1 MISKKLA
8 KWIAYHPKT
17 VLIVCLILIIPSII
31 GYFLTGVNY
40 DILSYLPENLESVQ
54 GNQILDETFHNS
66 ASSFIIVKD
75 TEAKDI
81 QKLEDKIR
89 EVEGVS
95 NVMGIT
101 DIADPSIPE
110 EILPEVLTNVFYSQD
125 GSSTLIMVQY
135 ENAGASQVTMDA
147 IASIRKI
154 MNENMLLSGLSAITV
169 DTKDLTDSEA
179 PIYIALAIALALAAL
194 SFTMTSWVLPFVLL
208 AALGTAVIYNMG
220 TNIIFGEIS
229 FVTQSI
235 AAILQL
241 GVTVDYSVF
250 LMDRFEEE
258 KKHHDTKKDAMAA
271 AIDST
276 FLSLMG
282 SSLTT
287 VFGFLALCFMSF
299 TLGKDMGLVMAKGV
313 ILGVVTVVTFLPSLI
328 LMLDNVIEKTRHKS
342 LAPKFDK
349 LSTFAIKHRKVFVV
363 IFLVLFVPAYFLQSN
378 VSKYYNM
385 AQAIP
390 QDLPSIS
397 ALNTMKKDFNMSTTH
412 FVIIDED
419 LSAANINAMTSELN
433 KVEGVTNVL
442 SLNSFVGT
450 AIPNSVLPDSVKEIC
465 VQDGKQLMMIN
476 SEYASATDEENA
488 QIDKITSIV
497 KKYDPDGMLTGEG
510 VMTKDLIEVTD
521 RDFIVTGLISTIAI
535 FILVAICFKS
545 ISIPVILVAAIELAI
560 WVNIGMSTITGAT
573 ICFITPTII
582 NCVQL
587 GATVDY
593 AILMTTR
600 FREELQRSGDKF
612 VAMKKAAQ
620 ESCRSIFQSA
630 LVFFCATFGVFLICN
645 IDIVKGV
652 CIMLARGSLVSA
664 AIIMLMLPGLL
675 LTCEG
680 IINKTSVGWRAPR
693 VKKERKS
700 RKAKA

>member
-54 GNQILDETFHNS
+54 GEQILDETFHNS

-75 TEAKDI
+75 TEPKDI
-81 QKLEDKIR
+81 QKLEDQIR
-89 EVEGVS
+89 QVEGVS
-95 NVMGIT
+95 NVIGAT
-101 DIADPSIPE
+101 DIADVTIPK

-135 ENAGASQVTMDA
+135 KNSGSSQVTMDA

-154 MNENMLLSGLSAITV
+154 MNKNMLLSGLSAITV
-169 DTKDLTDSEA
+169 DTKDLTNSQA
-179 PIYIALAIALALAAL
+179 PLYVVIAIALALIAL

-229 FVTQSI
+229 FITKSI

-250 LMDRFEEE
+250 LMDRFEE

-313 ILGVVTVVTFLPSLI
+313 ILGVITVVTFLPSLI

-342 LAPKFDK
+342 LAPKFNKISD
-349 LSTFAIKHRKVFVV
+349 FAIKHRRVMAI
-363 IFLVLFVPAYFLQSN
+363 IFLVLFIPSYFLQNN
-378 VSKYYNM
+378 VKKYYNM
-385 AQAIP
+385 DKAIP

-397 ALNTMKKDFNMSTTH
+397 ALNTMKKDFNMATTH
-412 FVIIDED
+412 FIILDDKITE
-419 LSAANINAMTSELN
+419 ANINALTSELN
-433 KVEGVTNVL
+433 NVEGVTNVL
-442 SLNSFVGT
+442 SLNSFIGT
-450 AIPNSVLPDSVKEIC
+450 AIPSAMLPDSIKEIC
-465 VQDGKQLMMIN
+465 VQDGKQLMMLN
-476 SEYASATDEENA
+476 SSYSAATDEENA
-488 QIDKITSIV
+488 QIEKITSIV
-497 KKYDPDGMLTGEG
+497 KKYDEGGILTGEG
-510 VMTKDLIEVTD
+510 VLTKDLITVAEK
-521 RDFIVTGLISTIAI
+521 DFVVTGAISMLAI
-535 FILVAICFKS
+535 FILVAIVFKS
-545 ISIPVILVAAIELAI
+545 LLIPLILVASIELAI
-560 WVNIGMSTITGAT
+560 WVNISISTLTGTT
-573 ICFITPTII
+573 ICFIAPTII
-582 NCVQL
+582 SCVQL

-600 FREELQRSGDKF
+600 FREELQKCGDKL
-612 VAMKKAAQ
+612 KAIKIAAK
-620 ESCRSIFQSA
+620 ESSRSIFQSA
-630 LVFFCATFGVFLICN
+630 LVFFSATFGVYCICD

-652 CIMLARGSLVSA
+652 CLMLARGSVISALV
-664 AIIMLMLPGLL
+664 IMVMLPGILAI
-675 LTCEG
+675 CEG
-680 IINKTSVGWRAPR
+680 AINKTSIGWRVPR

>member
-54 GNQILDETFHNS
+54 GEQILDETFHNS

-75 TEAKDI
+75 TEPKDI
-81 QKLEDKIR
+81 QKLEDQIR
-89 EVEGVS
+89 QVEGVS
-95 NVMGIT
+95 NVIGAT
-101 DIADPSIPE
+101 DIADVTIPK

-135 ENAGASQVTMDA
+135 KNSGSSQVTMDA

-154 MNENMLLSGLSAITV
+154 MNKNMLLSGLSAITV
-169 DTKDLTDSEA
+169 DTKDLTNSQA
-179 PIYIALAIALALAAL
+179 PLYVVIAIALALIAL

-229 FVTQSI
+229 FITKSI

-313 ILGVVTVVTFLPSLI
+313 ALGVICTVVILPSLI
-328 LMLDNVIEKTRHKS
+328 LT
-342 LAPKFDK
+342 FDK
-349 LSTFAIKHRKVFVV
+349 WVEKYKHRTVIPRLTKLSYFVSKHSVPIVAVFILILIPFAIAQNKTSVYYT
-363 IFLVLFVPAYFLQSN
+363 LFDSL
-378 VSKYYNM
+378 
-385 AQAIP
+385 P
-390 QDLPSIS
+390 QDLTGI
-397 ALNTMKKDFNMSTTH
+397 
-412 FVIIDED
+412 
-419 LSAANINAMTSELN
+419 
-433 KVEGVTNVL
+433 
-442 SLNSFVGT
+442 VGT
-450 AIPNSVLPDSVKEIC
+450 NKLGEDFGMTTSHFILVHDDLTATQVSDLCDELKDVDGITQVVSLDSITGPGFDTELLPDSVMEIL
-465 VQDGKQLMMIN
+465 QSGGYKLILANSSYKTGTNAIN
-476 SEYASATDEENA
+476 SQLDEMIGLIKN
-488 QIDKITSIV
+488 V
-497 KKYDPDGMLTGEG
+497 DPEGVITGEG
-510 VMTKDLIEVTD
+510 AMTKDLIEVAD
-521 RDFIVTGLISTIAI
+521 VDFKNVNVWSIMAVLVIIAI
-535 FILVAICFKS
+535 SFKS
-545 ISIPVILVAAIELAI
+545 ISIPVLLVASIEAAIAI
-560 WVNIGMSTITGAT
+560 NMGIPYFTGTQLPFIASIVIGTI
-573 ICFITPTII
+573 
-582 NCVQL
+582 QL

-593 AILMTTR
+593 SILMTTR
-600 FREELQRSGDKF
+600 YHEERAFGRTPKE
-612 VAMKKAAQ
+612 AAQ
-620 ESCRSIFQSA
+620 QSLEHCSQSILTSGLTFFAATVGVAAISKMELLRSICLLISRGA
-630 LVFFCATFGVFLICN
+630 LIS
-645 IDIVKGV
+645 
-652 CIMLARGSLVSA
+652 MLVILVVLPA
-664 AIIMLMLPGLL
+664 ALMLCDWLIRHTTLKWMVP
-675 LTCEG
+675 ESA
-680 IINKTSVGWRAPR
+680 NA
-693 VKKERKS
+693 KKSEKE
-700 RKAKA
+700 

>member
-17 VLIVCLILIIPSII
+17 VLIVCLILIIPSVI
-31 GYFLTGVNY
+31 GFVLTGVNY
-40 DILSYLPENLESVQ
+40 DILSYLPEDLESVQ

-135 ENAGASQVTMDA
+135 ENSGASQVTMDA

-179 PIYIALAIALALAAL
+179 PIYIALAIALALVAL

-258 KKHHDTKKDAMAA
+258 KKHHDAKKDAMAA

-378 VSKYYNM
+378 VNEYYNM

-497 KKYDPDGMLTGEG
+497 KKYDPDGILTGEG
-510 VMTKDLIEVTD
+510 VMTKDLIEVTN

>member
-1 MISKKLA
+1 MISKKLS

-17 VLIVCLILIIPSII
+17 VLIICLILIIPSII
-31 GYFLTGVNY
+31 GFIMTGVNY
-40 DILSYLPENLESVQ
+40 DILSYLPEDIESVQ
-54 GNQILDETFHNS
+54 GNEILDKTFHNS
-66 ASSFIIVKD
+66 ASSFIIIKD
-75 TEAKDI
+75 TEPKDI
-81 QKLEDKIR
+81 QKLEDQIR
-89 EVEGVS
+89 QIDGVS
-95 NVMGIT
+95 NVIGIT
-101 DIADPSIPE
+101 DIADPSIPQ

-135 ENAGASQVTMDA
+135 ENSGASQTTMDA

-154 MNENMLLSGLSAITV
+154 MNKNMLLSGLSAITV
-169 DTKDLTDSEA
+169 DTKDLTNSEA
-179 PIYIALAIALALAAL
+179 PIYIALAIALALIAL
-194 SFTMTSWVLPFVLL
+194 SFTMTSWILPFVLL

-258 KKHHDTKKDAMAA
+258 KKNYDTKKDAMAV

-282 SSLTT
+282 SSMTT

-313 ILGVVTVVTFLPSLI
+313 ILGVFTVVTFLPSLI
-328 LMLDNVIEKTRHKS
+328 LMLDTAIEKTRHRS

-349 LSTFAIKHRKVFVV
+349 LSTFAIKHRKIFVA
-363 IFLVLFVPAYFLQSN
+363 IFVLLFIPAYFLQSN
-378 VSKYYNM
+378 VNKYYNM

-412 FVIIDED
+412 FIIIDED
-419 LSAANINAMTSELN
+419 LSASKINAMTSELDN
-433 KVEGVTNVL
+433 VDGVTNVL

-450 AIPNSVLPDSVKEIC
+450 AIPNSVLPDEIKAIC
-465 VQDGKQLMMIN
+465 VQGGKQLMMIN
-476 SEYASATDEENA
+476 SAYSVATDEENA
-488 QIDKITSIV
+488 QINKINSIV
-497 KKYDPDGMLTGEG
+497 KKYDPDGILTGEG

-521 RDFIVTGLISTIAI
+521 RDFIVTGAISMIAI
-535 FILVAICFKS
+535 FILVAIVFKS

-600 FREELQRSGDKF
+600 FREELRRSDDKLK
-612 VAMKKAAQ
+612 AIKIAAQ
-620 ESCRSIFQSA
+620 ESSRSIFQSA

-652 CIMLARGSLVSA
+652 CLMLARGSLISA
-664 AIIMLMLPGLL
+664 AVIMLMLPGLL

-680 IINKTSVGWRAPR
+680 IINRTSLGWCGSSDKRA
-693 VKKERKS
+693 RKI

>member
-54 GNQILDETFHNS
+54 GEQILDETFHNS

-75 TEAKDI
+75 TEPKDI
-81 QKLEDKIR
+81 QKLEDQIR
-89 EVEGVS
+89 QVEGVS

-101 DIADPSIPE
+101 DIADPSIPK

-135 ENAGASQVTMDA
+135 KNAGASQVTMDA

-154 MNENMLLSGLSAITV
+154 MNKNMLLSGLSAITV
-169 DTKDLTDSEA
+169 DTKDLTNSEA
-179 PIYIALAIALALAAL
+179 PIYIALAIVLALAAL

-276 FLSLMG
+276 FLSLIG
-282 SSLTT
+282 SSMTT

-313 ILGVVTVVTFLPSLI
+313 ILGVLTVVTFLPSLI

-349 LSTFAIKHRKVFVV
+349 LSTFAIKHRKVFTV
-363 IFLVLFVPAYFLQSN
+363 IFLVLFLPAFFLQNN

-419 LSAANINAMTSELN
+419 LSAANVNALTSELN
-433 KVEGVTNVL
+433 EVEGVTNVL

-476 SEYASATDEENA
+476 SEYSAATDEENA

-510 VMTKDLIEVTD
+510 VMTKDLIEVTN

-545 ISIPVILVAAIELAI
+545 ISIPVVLVAAIELAI

-675 LTCEG
+675 LNCEG
-680 IINKTSVGWRAPR
+680 IINKTSIGWRTPY

>member
-1 MISKKLA
+1 MISKKLS

-17 VLIVCLILIIPSII
+17 VLIICLILIIPSII
-31 GYFLTGVNY
+31 GFIMTGVNY
-40 DILSYLPENLESVQ
+40 DILSYLPEDIESVQ
-54 GNQILDETFHNS
+54 GNEILDKTFHNS
-66 ASSFIIVKD
+66 ASSFIIIKD
-75 TEAKDI
+75 TEPKDI
-81 QKLEDKIR
+81 QKLEDQIR
-89 EVEGVS
+89 QIDGVS
-95 NVMGIT
+95 NVIGIT
-101 DIADPSIPE
+101 DIADPSIPQ

-135 ENAGASQVTMDA
+135 ENSGASQTTMDA

-154 MNENMLLSGLSAITV
+154 MNKNMLLSGLSAITV
-169 DTKDLTDSEA
+169 DTKDLTNSEA
-179 PIYIALAIALALAAL
+179 PIYIALAIALALIAL
-194 SFTMTSWVLPFVLL
+194 SFTMTSWILPFVLL

-258 KKHHDTKKDAMAA
+258 KKNYDTKKDAMAV

-282 SSLTT
+282 SSMTT

-313 ILGVVTVVTFLPSLI
+313 ILGVFTVVTFLPSLI
-328 LMLDNVIEKTRHKS
+328 LMLDTAIEKTRHRS

-349 LSTFAIKHRKVFVV
+349 LSTFAIKHRKIFVA
-363 IFLVLFVPAYFLQSN
+363 IFVLLFIPAYFLQSN
-378 VSKYYNM
+378 VNKYYNM

-412 FVIIDED
+412 FIIIDED
-419 LSAANINAMTSELN
+419 LSSSKINAMTSELDN
-433 KVEGVTNVL
+433 VDGVTNVL

-450 AIPNSVLPDSVKEIC
+450 AIPNSVLPDEIKAIC
-465 VQDGKQLMMIN
+465 VQGGKQLMMIN
-476 SEYASATDEENA
+476 SAYSVATDEENA
-488 QIDKITSIV
+488 QINKINSIV
-497 KKYDPDGMLTGEG
+497 KKYDPDGILTGEG

-521 RDFIVTGLISTIAI
+521 RDFIVTGAISMIAI
-535 FILVAICFKS
+535 FILVAIVFKS

-600 FREELQRSGDKF
+600 FREELRRSDDKLK
-612 VAMKKAAQ
+612 AIKIAAQ
-620 ESCRSIFQSA
+620 ESSRSIFQSA

-652 CIMLARGSLVSA
+652 CLMLARGSLISA
-664 AIIMLMLPGLL
+664 AVIMLMLPGLL

-680 IINKTSVGWRAPR
+680 IINKTTIGWRVPSE
-693 VKKERKS
+693 KKARKS

>member
-54 GNQILDETFHNS
+54 GEQILDETFHNS

-75 TEAKDI
+75 TEPKDI
-81 QKLEDKIR
+81 QKLEDQIR
-89 EVEGVS
+89 QVEGVS
-95 NVMGIT
+95 NVIGAT
-101 DIADPSIPE
+101 DIADVTIPK

-135 ENAGASQVTMDA
+135 KNSGSSQVTMDA

-154 MNENMLLSGLSAITV
+154 MNKNMLLSGLSAITV
-169 DTKDLTDSEA
+169 DTKDLTNSQA
-179 PIYIALAIALALAAL
+179 PLYVVIAIALALIAL

-229 FVTQSI
+229 FITKSI

-250 LMDRFEEE
+250 L
-258 KKHHDTKKDAMAA
+258 DTKKDAMAA

-313 ILGVVTVVTFLPSLI
+313 ILGVITVVTFLPSLI

-342 LAPKFDK
+342 LAPKFNKISD
-349 LSTFAIKHRKVFVV
+349 FAIKHRRVMAI
-363 IFLVLFVPAYFLQSN
+363 IFLVLFIPSYFLQNN
-378 VSKYYNM
+378 VKKYYNM
-385 AQAIP
+385 DKAIP

-397 ALNTMKKDFNMSTTH
+397 ALNTMKKDFNMATTH
-412 FVIIDED
+412 FIILDDKITE
-419 LSAANINAMTSELN
+419 ANINALTSELN
-433 KVEGVTNVL
+433 NVEGVTNVL
-442 SLNSFVGT
+442 SLNSFIGT
-450 AIPNSVLPDSVKEIC
+450 AIPSAMLPDSIKEIC
-465 VQDGKQLMMIN
+465 VQDGKQLMMLN
-476 SEYASATDEENA
+476 SSYSAATDEENA
-488 QIDKITSIV
+488 QIEKITSIV
-497 KKYDPDGMLTGEG
+497 KKYDEGGILTGEG
-510 VMTKDLIEVTD
+510 VLTKDLITVAEK
-521 RDFIVTGLISTIAI
+521 DFVVTGAISMLAI
-535 FILVAICFKS
+535 FILVAIVFKS
-545 ISIPVILVAAIELAI
+545 LSIPLILVASIELAI
-560 WVNIGMSTITGAT
+560 WVNISISTLTGTT
-573 ICFITPTII
+573 ICFIAPTII
-582 NCVQL
+582 SCVQL

-600 FREELQRSGDKF
+600 FREELQKCGDKL
-612 VAMKKAAQ
+612 KAIKIAAK
-620 ESCRSIFQSA
+620 ESSRSIFQSA
-630 LVFFCATFGVFLICN
+630 LVFFSATFGVYCICD

-652 CIMLARGSLVSA
+652 CLMLARGSVISALV
-664 AIIMLMLPGLL
+664 IMVMLPGILAI
-675 LTCEG
+675 CEG
-680 IINKTSVGWRAPR
+680 AINKTSIGWRVPR

>member
-17 VLIVCLILIIPSII
+17 VLIVCLILIIPSVI
-31 GYFLTGVNY
+31 GFVLTGVNY

-54 GNQILDETFHNS
+54 GNQILDQTFHNS

-75 TEAKDI
+75 TEPKDI
-81 QKLEDKIR
+81 QKLEDQIR
-89 EVEGVS
+89 QVEGVS

-101 DIADPSIPE
+101 DIADPSIPK

-135 ENAGASQVTMDA
+135 KNAGASQVTMDA

-154 MNENMLLSGLSAITV
+154 MNKNMLLSGLSAITV
-169 DTKDLTDSEA
+169 DTKDLTNSEA
-179 PIYIALAIALALAAL
+179 PIYIALAIVLALAAL

-276 FLSLMG
+276 FLSLIG
-282 SSLTT
+282 SSMTT

-313 ILGVVTVVTFLPSLI
+313 ILGVLTVVTFLPSLI

-349 LSTFAIKHRKVFVV
+349 LSTFAIKHRKVFTV
-363 IFLVLFVPAYFLQSN
+363 IFLVLFLPAFFLQNN

-419 LSAANINAMTSELN
+419 LSAANVNALTSELN
-433 KVEGVTNVL
+433 EVEGVTNVL

-476 SEYASATDEENA
+476 SEYSAATDEENA

-510 VMTKDLIEVTD
+510 VMTKDLIEVTN

-545 ISIPVILVAAIELAI
+545 ISIPVVLVAAIELAI

-675 LTCEG
+675 LNCEG
-680 IINKTSVGWRAPR
+680 IINKTSIGWRTPY

>member
-54 GNQILDETFHNS
+54 GEQILDETFHNS

-75 TEAKDI
+75 TEPKDI
-81 QKLEDKIR
+81 QKLEDQIR
-89 EVEGVS
+89 QVEGVS
-95 NVMGIT
+95 NVIGAT
-101 DIADPSIPE
+101 DIADVTIPK

-135 ENAGASQVTMDA
+135 KNSGSSQVTMDA

-154 MNENMLLSGLSAITV
+154 MNKNMLLSGLSAITV
-169 DTKDLTDSEA
+169 DTKDLTNSQA
-179 PIYIALAIALALAAL
+179 PLYVVIAIALALIAL

-229 FVTQSI
+229 FITKSI

-313 ILGVVTVVTFLPSLI
+313 ILGVITVVTFLPSLI

-342 LAPKFDK
+342 LAPKFNKISD
-349 LSTFAIKHRKVFVV
+349 FAIKHRRV
-363 IFLVLFVPAYFLQSN
+363 IFIPSYFLQNN
-378 VSKYYNM
+378 VKKYYNM
-385 AQAIP
+385 DKAIP

-397 ALNTMKKDFNMSTTH
+397 ALNTMKKDFNMATTH
-412 FVIIDED
+412 FIILDDKITE
-419 LSAANINAMTSELN
+419 ANINALTSELN
-433 KVEGVTNVL
+433 DVEGVTNVL
-442 SLNSFVGT
+442 SLNSFIGT
-450 AIPNSVLPDSVKEIC
+450 AIPSAMLPDSIKEIC
-465 VQDGKQLMMIN
+465 VQDGKQLMMLN
-476 SEYASATDEENA
+476 SSYSAATDEENA
-488 QIDKITSIV
+488 QIEKITSIV
-497 KKYDPDGMLTGEG
+497 KKYDEGGILTGEG
-510 VMTKDLIEVTD
+510 VLTKDLITVAEK
-521 RDFIVTGLISTIAI
+521 DFVVTGAISMLAI
-535 FILVAICFKS
+535 FILVAIVFKS
-545 ISIPVILVAAIELAI
+545 LLIPLILVASIELAI
-560 WVNIGMSTITGAT
+560 WVNISISTLTGTT
-573 ICFITPTII
+573 ICFIAPTII
-582 NCVQL
+582 SCVQL

-600 FREELQRSGDKF
+600 FREELQKCGDKL
-612 VAMKKAAQ
+612 KAIKTAAK
-620 ESCRSIFQSA
+620 ESSRSIFQSA
-630 LVFFCATFGVFLICN
+630 LVFFSATFGVYCICD

-652 CIMLARGSLVSA
+652 CLMLARGSVISALV
-664 AIIMLMLPGLL
+664 IMVMLPGILAI
-675 LTCEG
+675 CEG
-680 IINKTSVGWRAPR
+680 AINKTSIGWRVPR

>member
-17 VLIVCLILIIPSII
+17 VLIVCLILIIPSVI
-31 GYFLTGVNY
+31 GFVLTGVNY

-54 GNQILDETFHNS
+54 GNQILDQTFHNS

-75 TEAKDI
+75 TEPKDI
-81 QKLEDKIR
+81 QKLEDQIR
-89 EVEGVS
+89 QVEGVS

-101 DIADPSIPE
+101 DIADPSIPK

-135 ENAGASQVTMDA
+135 KNAGASQVTMDA

-154 MNENMLLSGLSAITV
+154 MNKNMLLSGLSAITV
-169 DTKDLTDSEA
+169 DTKDLTNSEA
-179 PIYIALAIALALAAL
+179 PIYIALAIVLALAAL

-276 FLSLMG
+276 FLSLIG
-282 SSLTT
+282 SSMTT

-313 ILGVVTVVTFLPSLI
+313 ILGVLTVVTFLPSLI

-349 LSTFAIKHRKVFVV
+349 LSTFAIKHRKVFTV
-363 IFLVLFVPAYFLQSN
+363 IFLVLFLPAFFLQNN

-419 LSAANINAMTSELN
+419 LSAANVNALTSELN
-433 KVEGVTNVL
+433 EVEGVTNVL
-442 SLNSFVGT
+442 SLNSFIGT

-476 SEYASATDEENA
+476 SEYSAATDEENA

-510 VMTKDLIEVTD
+510 VMTKDLIEVTN

-545 ISIPVILVAAIELAI
+545 ISIPVVLVAAIELAI

-675 LTCEG
+675 LNCEG
-680 IINKTSVGWRAPR
+680 IINKTSIGWRTPY

>member
-1 MISKKLA
+1 MISKKLS

-17 VLIVCLILIIPSII
+17 VLIICLILIIPSII
-31 GYFLTGVNY
+31 GFIMTGVNY
-40 DILSYLPENLESVQ
+40 DILSYLPEDIESVQ
-54 GNQILDETFHNS
+54 GNEILDKTFHNS
-66 ASSFIIVKD
+66 ASSFIIIKD
-75 TEAKDI
+75 TEPKDI
-81 QKLEDKIR
+81 QKLEDQIR
-89 EVEGVS
+89 QIDGVS
-95 NVMGIT
+95 NVIGIT
-101 DIADPSIPE
+101 DIADPSIPQ

-135 ENAGASQVTMDA
+135 ENSGASQTTMDA

-154 MNENMLLSGLSAITV
+154 MNKNMLLSGLSAITV
-169 DTKDLTDSEA
+169 DTKDLTNSEA
-179 PIYIALAIALALAAL
+179 PIYIALAIALALIAL
-194 SFTMTSWVLPFVLL
+194 SFTMTSWILPFVLL

-258 KKHHDTKKDAMAA
+258 KKNYDTKKDAMAV

-282 SSLTT
+282 SSMTT
-287 VFGFLALCFMSF
+287 VCGFLALCFMSF

-313 ILGVVTVVTFLPSLI
+313 ILGVFTVVTFLPSLI
-328 LMLDNVIEKTRHKS
+328 LMLDTAIEKTRHRS

-349 LSTFAIKHRKVFVV
+349 LSTFAIKHRKIFVA
-363 IFLVLFVPAYFLQSN
+363 IFVLLFIPAYFLQSN
-378 VSKYYNM
+378 VNKYYNM

-412 FVIIDED
+412 FIIIDED
-419 LSAANINAMTSELN
+419 LSSSKINAMTSELDN
-433 KVEGVTNVL
+433 VDGVTNVL

-450 AIPNSVLPDSVKEIC
+450 AIPNSVLPDEIKAIC
-465 VQDGKQLMMIN
+465 VQGGKQLMMIN
-476 SEYASATDEENA
+476 SAYSVATDEENA
-488 QIDKITSIV
+488 QINKINSIV
-497 KKYDPDGMLTGEG
+497 KKYDPDGILTGEG

-521 RDFIVTGLISTIAI
+521 RDFIVTGAISMIAI
-535 FILVAICFKS
+535 FILVAIVFKS

-600 FREELQRSGDKF
+600 FREELRRSDDKLK
-612 VAMKKAAQ
+612 AIKIAAQ
-620 ESCRSIFQSA
+620 ESSRSIFQSA

-652 CIMLARGSLVSA
+652 CLMLARGSLISA
-664 AIIMLMLPGLL
+664 AVIMLMLPGLL

-680 IINKTSVGWRAPR
+680 IINKTTIGWRVPSE
-693 VKKERKS
+693 KKARKS

>member
-54 GNQILDETFHNS
+54 GEQILDETFHNS

-75 TEAKDI
+75 TEPKDI
-81 QKLEDKIR
+81 QKLEDQIR
-89 EVEGVS
+89 QVEGVS
-95 NVMGIT
+95 NVIGAT
-101 DIADPSIPE
+101 DIADVTIPK

-135 ENAGASQVTMDA
+135 KNSGSSQVTMDA

-154 MNENMLLSGLSAITV
+154 MNKNMLLSGLSAITV
-169 DTKDLTDSEA
+169 DTKDLTNSQA
-179 PIYIALAIALALAAL
+179 PLYVVIAIALALIAL

-229 FVTQSI
+229 FITKSI

-299 TLGKDMGLVMAKGV
+299 TLGKDMGLV
-313 ILGVVTVVTFLPSLI
+313 
-328 LMLDNVIEKTRHKS
+328 IEKTRHKS
-342 LAPKFDK
+342 LAPKFNKISD
-349 LSTFAIKHRKVFVV
+349 FAIKHRRVMAI
-363 IFLVLFVPAYFLQSN
+363 IFLVLFIPSYFLQNN
-378 VSKYYNM
+378 VKKYYNM
-385 AQAIP
+385 DKAIP

-397 ALNTMKKDFNMSTTH
+397 ALNTMKKDFNMATTH
-412 FVIIDED
+412 FIILDDKITE
-419 LSAANINAMTSELN
+419 ANINALTSELN
-433 KVEGVTNVL
+433 NVEGVTNVL
-442 SLNSFVGT
+442 SLNSFIGT
-450 AIPNSVLPDSVKEIC
+450 AIPSAMLPDSIKEIC
-465 VQDGKQLMMIN
+465 VQDGKQLMMLN
-476 SEYASATDEENA
+476 SSYSAATDEENA
-488 QIDKITSIV
+488 QIEKITSIV
-497 KKYDPDGMLTGEG
+497 KKYDEGGILTGEG
-510 VMTKDLIEVTD
+510 VLTKDLITVAEK
-521 RDFIVTGLISTIAI
+521 DFVVTGAISMLAI
-535 FILVAICFKS
+535 FILVAIVFKS
-545 ISIPVILVAAIELAI
+545 LSIPLILVASIELAI
-560 WVNIGMSTITGAT
+560 WVNISISTLTGTT
-573 ICFITPTII
+573 ICFIAPTII
-582 NCVQL
+582 SCVQL

-600 FREELQRSGDKF
+600 FREELQKCGDKL
-612 VAMKKAAQ
+612 KAIKIAAK
-620 ESCRSIFQSA
+620 ESSRSIFQSA
-630 LVFFCATFGVFLICN
+630 LVFFSATFGVYCICD

-652 CIMLARGSLVSA
+652 CLMLARGSVISALV
-664 AIIMLMLPGLL
+664 IMVMLPGILAI
-675 LTCEG
+675 CEG
-680 IINKTSVGWRAPR
+680 AINKTSIGWRVPR

>member
-54 GNQILDETFHNS
+54 GEQILDETFHNS

-75 TEAKDI
+75 TEPKDI
-81 QKLEDKIR
+81 QKLEDQIR
-89 EVEGVS
+89 QVEGVS
-95 NVMGIT
+95 NVIGAT
-101 DIADPSIPE
+101 DIADVTIPK

-135 ENAGASQVTMDA
+135 KNSGSSQVTMDA

-154 MNENMLLSGLSAITV
+154 MNKNMLLSGLSAITV
-169 DTKDLTDSEA
+169 DTKDLTNSQA
-179 PIYIALAIALALAAL
+179 PLYVVIAIALALIAL

-229 FVTQSI
+229 FITKSI

-313 ILGVVTVVTFLPSLI
+313 ALGVICTVVILPSLI
-328 LMLDNVIEKTRHKS
+328 LT
-342 LAPKFDK
+342 FDK
-349 LSTFAIKHRKVFVV
+349 WVEKYKHRTIVPKLTKLSYFVSKHAMPIV
-363 IFLVLFVPAYFLQSN
+363 VVFLVLLVPFVVAQQKTE
-378 VSKYYNM
+378 VYYTLFDSL
-385 AQAIP
+385 P
-390 QDLPSIS
+390 QDLTGIVGTNK
-397 ALNTMKKDFNMSTTH
+397 LGEDFGMTTSH
-412 FVIIDED
+412 FILVDED
-419 LSAANINAMTSELN
+419 LTATQVSDLCDEL
-433 KVEGVTNVL
+433 KDVDGITQVV
-442 SLNSFVGT
+442 SLDSITGPGFQT
-450 AIPNSVLPDSVKEIC
+450 ELLPDSVTEIL
-465 VQDGKQLMMIN
+465 QSGGYKLILANSSYKTGTDAINNQLTEMNDLIK
-476 SEYASATDEENA
+476 A
-488 QIDKITSIV
+488 V
-497 KKYDPDGMLTGEG
+497 DPNGVITGEG
-510 VMTKDLIEVTD
+510 AMTKDLIEVAD
-521 RDFIVTGLISTIAI
+521 VDFKNVNVWSIMAVAAIILIS
-535 FILVAICFKS
+535 FRSL
-545 ISIPVILVAAIELAI
+545 SIPVLLVASIEAAISINMGIPYFTGTQLPFIASI
-560 WVNIGMSTITGAT
+560 VIGTI
-573 ICFITPTII
+573 
-582 NCVQL
+582 QL

-593 AILMTTR
+593 SILMTTR
-600 FREELQRSGDKF
+600 YHEERSYGRTPQEAAQQSLEHCSQSILTSGLTFFAATVGVAAISKMELLQRICRLISRGALISMA
-612 VAMKKAAQ
+612 VILVVLPAA
-620 ESCRSIFQSA
+620 
-630 LVFFCATFGVFLICN
+630 
-645 IDIVKGV
+645 
-652 CIMLARGSLVSA
+652 
-664 AIIMLMLPGLL
+664 LMLLDWVIRHTTMHWLVP
-675 LTCEG
+675 ESS
-680 IINKTSVGWRAPR
+680 NA
-693 VKKERKS
+693 KKSDKE
-700 RKAKA
+700 

>member
-1 MISKKLA
+1 MISKKLS

-17 VLIVCLILIIPSII
+17 VLIICLILIIPSII
-31 GYFLTGVNY
+31 GFIMTGVNY
-40 DILSYLPENLESVQ
+40 DILSYLPEDIESVQ
-54 GNQILDETFHNS
+54 GNEILDKTFHNS
-66 ASSFIIVKD
+66 ASSFIIIKD
-75 TEAKDI
+75 TEPKDI
-81 QKLEDKIR
+81 QKLEDQIR
-89 EVEGVS
+89 QIDGVS
-95 NVMGIT
+95 NVIGIT
-101 DIADPSIPE
+101 DIADPSIPQ

-135 ENAGASQVTMDA
+135 ENSGASQTTMDA

-154 MNENMLLSGLSAITV
+154 MNKNMLLSGLSAITV
-169 DTKDLTDSEA
+169 DTKDLTSSEA
-179 PIYIALAIALALAAL
+179 PIYIALAIALALIAL
-194 SFTMTSWVLPFVLL
+194 SFTMTSWILPFVLL

-258 KKHHDTKKDAMAA
+258 KKNYDTKKDAMAV

-282 SSLTT
+282 SSMTT

-313 ILGVVTVVTFLPSLI
+313 ILGVFTVVTFLPSLI
-328 LMLDNVIEKTRHKS
+328 LMLDTAIEKTRHRS

-349 LSTFAIKHRKVFVV
+349 LSTFAIKHRKIFVA
-363 IFLVLFVPAYFLQSN
+363 IFVLLFIPAYFLQSN
-378 VSKYYNM
+378 VNKYYNM

-412 FVIIDED
+412 FIIIDED
-419 LSAANINAMTSELN
+419 LSSSKINAMTSELDN
-433 KVEGVTNVL
+433 VDGVTNVL

-450 AIPNSVLPDSVKEIC
+450 AIPNSVLPDEIKAIC
-465 VQDGKQLMMIN
+465 VQGGKQLMMIN
-476 SEYASATDEENA
+476 SAYSVATDEENA
-488 QIDKITSIV
+488 QINKINSIV
-497 KKYDPDGMLTGEG
+497 KKYDPDGILTGEG

-521 RDFIVTGLISTIAI
+521 RDFIVTGAISMIAI
-535 FILVAICFKS
+535 FILVAIVFKS

-600 FREELQRSGDKF
+600 FREELRRSDDKLK
-612 VAMKKAAQ
+612 AIKIAAQ
-620 ESCRSIFQSA
+620 ESSRSIFQSA

-652 CIMLARGSLVSA
+652 CLMLARGSLISA
-664 AIIMLMLPGLL
+664 AVIMLMLPGLL

-680 IINKTSVGWRAPR
+680 IINRTSLGWRVPSE
-693 VKKERKS
+693 KKARKS

>member
-54 GNQILDETFHNS
+54 GEQILDETFHNS

-75 TEAKDI
+75 TEPKDI
-81 QKLEDKIR
+81 QKLEDQIR
-89 EVEGVS
+89 QVEGVS
-95 NVMGIT
+95 NVIGAT
-101 DIADPSIPE
+101 DIADVTIPK

-135 ENAGASQVTMDA
+135 KNSGSSQVTMDA

-154 MNENMLLSGLSAITV
+154 MNKNMLLSGLSAITV
-169 DTKDLTDSEA
+169 DTKDLTNSQA
-179 PIYIALAIALALAAL
+179 PLYVVIAIALALIAL

-229 FVTQSI
+229 FITKSI

-250 LMDRFEEE
+250 LMDRFEE

-313 ILGVVTVVTFLPSLI
+313 ILGVITVVTFLPSLI

-342 LAPKFDK
+342 LAPKFNKISD
-349 LSTFAIKHRKVFVV
+349 FAIKHRRVMAI
-363 IFLVLFVPAYFLQSN
+363 IFLVLFIPSYFLQNN
-378 VSKYYNM
+378 VKKYYNM
-385 AQAIP
+385 DKAIP

-397 ALNTMKKDFNMSTTH
+397 ALNTMKKDFNMATTH
-412 FVIIDED
+412 FIILDDKITE
-419 LSAANINAMTSELN
+419 ANINALTSELN
-433 KVEGVTNVL
+433 NVEGVTNVL
-442 SLNSFVGT
+442 SLNSFIGT
-450 AIPNSVLPDSVKEIC
+450 AIPSAMLPDSIKEIC
-465 VQDGKQLMMIN
+465 VQDGKQLMMLN
-476 SEYASATDEENA
+476 SSYSAATDEENA
-488 QIDKITSIV
+488 QIEKITSIV
-497 KKYDPDGMLTGEG
+497 KKYDEGGILTGEG
-510 VMTKDLIEVTD
+510 VLTKDLITVAEK
-521 RDFIVTGLISTIAI
+521 DFVVTGAISMLAI
-535 FILVAICFKS
+535 FILVAIVFKS
-545 ISIPVILVAAIELAI
+545 LLIPLILVASIELAI
-560 WVNIGMSTITGAT
+560 WVNISISTLTGTT
-573 ICFITPTII
+573 ICFIAPTII
-582 NCVQL
+582 SCVQL

-600 FREELQRSGDKF
+600 FREELQKCGDKL
-612 VAMKKAAQ
+612 KAIKIAAK
-620 ESCRSIFQSA
+620 ESSRSIFQSA
-630 LVFFCATFGVFLICN
+630 LVFFSATFGVYCICD

-652 CIMLARGSLVSA
+652 CLMLARGSVISALV
-664 AIIMLMLPGLL
+664 IMVMLPGILAI
-675 LTCEG
+675 CEG
-680 IINKTSVGWRAPR
+680 AINKTSVGWRVPR

>member
-1 MISKKLA
+1 MISKKLS

-17 VLIVCLILIIPSII
+17 VLIICLILIIPSII
-31 GYFLTGVNY
+31 GFIMTGVNY
-40 DILSYLPENLESVQ
+40 DILSYLPEDIESVQ
-54 GNQILDETFHNS
+54 GNEILDKTFHNS
-66 ASSFIIVKD
+66 ASSFIIIKD
-75 TEAKDI
+75 TEPKDI
-81 QKLEDKIR
+81 QKLEDQIR
-89 EVEGVS
+89 QIDGVS
-95 NVMGIT
+95 NVIGIT
-101 DIADPSIPE
+101 DIADPSIPQ

-135 ENAGASQVTMDA
+135 ENSGASQTTMDA

-154 MNENMLLSGLSAITV
+154 MNKNMLLSGLSAITV
-169 DTKDLTDSEA
+169 DTKDLTNSEA
-179 PIYIALAIALALAAL
+179 PIYIALAIALALIAL
-194 SFTMTSWVLPFVLL
+194 SFTMTSWILPFVLL

-258 KKHHDTKKDAMAA
+258 KKNYDTKKDAMAV

-282 SSLTT
+282 SSMTT

-313 ILGVVTVVTFLPSLI
+313 ILGVFTVVTFLPSLI
-328 LMLDNVIEKTRHKS
+328 LMLDTVIEKTRHRS

-349 LSTFAIKHRKVFVV
+349 LSTFAIKHRKIFVA
-363 IFLVLFVPAYFLQSN
+363 IFVLLFIPAYFLQSN
-378 VSKYYNM
+378 VNKYYNM

-412 FVIIDED
+412 FIIIDED
-419 LSAANINAMTSELN
+419 LSSSKINAMTSELDN
-433 KVEGVTNVL
+433 VDGVTNVL

-450 AIPNSVLPDSVKEIC
+450 AIPNSVLPDEIKAIC
-465 VQDGKQLMMIN
+465 VQGGKQLMMIN
-476 SEYASATDEENA
+476 SAYSVATDEENA
-488 QIDKITSIV
+488 QINKINSIV
-497 KKYDPDGMLTGEG
+497 KKYDPDGILTGEG

-521 RDFIVTGLISTIAI
+521 RDFIVTGAISMIAI
-535 FILVAICFKS
+535 FILVAIVFKS

-600 FREELQRSGDKF
+600 FREELRRSDDKLK
-612 VAMKKAAQ
+612 AIKIAAQ
-620 ESCRSIFQSA
+620 ESSRSIFQSA

-652 CIMLARGSLVSA
+652 CLMLARGSLISA
-664 AIIMLMLPGLL
+664 AVIMLMLPGLL

-680 IINKTSVGWRAPR
+680 IINRTSLGWCGSSDKRA
-693 VKKERKS
+693 RKI